1 GPAALRNRHPRRL
14 DAPPPGRGRANDLRL
29 AAAAARRAPPASGLG
44 SAEPRVRPV
53 PRLPHRIRE
62 RPVHG
67 PRELDTA
74 LSVRS
79 VVASALA
86 PVILLWSSVASAHDA
101 SAWGGLFRS
110 SDQGATWFLASPG
123 AYPMAAIALAVSST
137 DANHLLLATDAGVLR
152 SRNGGRDWT
161 REAPSRSEE
170 HTSELQSR

>member
-1 GPAALRNRHPRRL
+1 MRRVTTATLIALGFLLGMRHATDADHVIAVSTIVTRQGRLRAGILIGGLWGGGHTLTIARLGRRRAPRTGSHRRSALGRGVPAALRDRYHRRH
-14 DAPPPGRGRANDLRL
+14 DAHHRGRRRADDLRL

-86 PVILLWSSVASAHDA
+86 PVILLWSSVASA
-101 SAWGGLFRS
+101 
-110 SDQGATWFLASPG
+110 
-123 AYPMAAIALAVSST
+123 
-137 DANHLLLATDAGVLR
+137 
-152 SRNGGRDWT
+152 
-161 REAPSRSEE
+161 
-170 HTSELQSR
+170 